1 MWNVGLIKRIIEHI
15 KVGVPPHNTRF
26 TVELCE
32 NVHVHYRNLRL
43 EFSPDE
49 FVRVLDS
56 LKEIDLSAVR
66 NFRYSQN
73 SFREIA
79 RLTLPEKTEF
89 DDRLQ
94 VEEQQNGQ
102 THIHY
107 RNLRLEFY

>member
-1 MWNVGLIKRIIEHI
+1 MGLIKRIIEYM
-15 KVGVPPHNTRF
+15 KVGKPPHNTRF

-49 FVRVLDS
+49 FVRILDR
-56 LKEIDLSAVR
+56 LKQIDLSIVK
-66 NFRYSQN
+66 NFKYSPD
-73 SFREIA
+73 SFREIVH
-79 RLTLPEKTEF
+79 LTLPEKTEF

-94 VEEQQNGQ
+94 IEEQQNGQ

-107 RNLRLEFY
+107 RNLRLEFF